1 MPSGACCGNPASTH
15 HTIQLTTKE
24 HAMGHTATIQT
35 NVSVAGMTC
44 GHCVSAVSEEIE
56 SLAGVENVE
65 IDLNA
70 GGISTVTIT
79 STQELSPSEIGE
91 AVAEAGYLVVA
102 NEA

>member
-1 MPSGACCGNPASTH
+1 MGQASP
-15 HTIQLTTKE
+15 TIK
-24 HAMGHTATIQT
+24 T

-44 GHCVSAVSEEIE
+44 GHCVSSVSEELE
-56 SLAGVENVE
+56 GLAGVENVRV
-65 IDLNA
+65 DLNS

-79 STQELSPSEIGE
+79 STKELSPSEIGE